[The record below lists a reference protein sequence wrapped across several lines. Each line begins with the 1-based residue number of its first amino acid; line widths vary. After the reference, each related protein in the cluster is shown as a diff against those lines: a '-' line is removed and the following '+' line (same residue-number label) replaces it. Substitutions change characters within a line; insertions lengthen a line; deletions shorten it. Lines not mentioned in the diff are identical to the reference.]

1 MKLQIYISN
10 RIHTIRNYTYVHP
23 YCMHVRRTAY
33 IYIEVTHLYIEPNTY
48 TSKLHIYTSN
58 QIHIHRN
65 YTYINGTIH
74 INRNAFVHIEIIR
87 LYFELFTCVRRAC
100 LYEVLNRENCYI
112 NRNFGKP
119 VSGYTGGNSRRGPWR
134 RPWRTMR
141 KDASKKPA

>member
-1 MKLQIYISN
+1 MYI
-10 RIHTIRNYTYVHP
+10 
-23 YCMHVRRTAY
+23 RTACMY
-33 IYIEVTHLYIEPNTY
+33 VEPRTY
-48 TSKLHIYTSN
+48 TSKLHIYTSNQIHIHRISNLHIYTSN